1 MIDRFEKFSIAIS
14 EISRYWHKIAGDVME
29 PYGLKGTHAIYLT
42 TLSQHKEGITAAA
55 LCEICGKDKSDV
67 SRLVSIMENLGFL
80 KKEGSNNYRVLLRL
94 TEKGMALAAKIKEKA
109 CLAVTLAGKDLS
121 EADRRIFYSSLE
133 TITEQ
138 LRIISKEGLKD

>member
-42 TLSQHKEGITAAA
+42 TLSHHKEGITSAT

-67 SRLVSIMENLGFL
+67 SRLVSIMEKLGFV
-80 KKEGSNNYRVLLRL
+80 KKEGSNNYRALLKL
-94 TEKGMALAAKIKEKA
+94 TEKGNALAEEIKEKA
-109 CLAVTLAGKDLS
+109 CLAVHKAGEKLS
-121 EADRRIFYSSLE
+121 EAQRKSFYSALE
-133 TITEQ
+133 SITEN
-138 LRIISKEGLKD
+138 LRLISNNGL